1 MMYACYASKCIHA
14 FIIYTHIHK
23 CMHIFITWIHTLTVF
38 TVSAYTCIKL
48 ALMFIYRTVIYLCP
62 CIWTAYVI
70 IYHLYILLVYTHTYT
85 HINGVNLDQPW
96 RKIYTYMHLVFV
108 CMQLYTSWHGY
119 YVHTWPLSVI
129 YTSIIYI
136 CRQVVYNKV
145 CKMYASRMCMR
156 IYTQTH
162 ASRLYMINCDAR
174 HAHGCCHFSLHIYN
188 IIIYIRLDSRV

>member
-1 MMYACYASKCIHA
+1 MYACYASTCIHA

-38 TVSAYTCIKL
+38 TVSAYACIKL
-48 ALMFIYRTVIYLCP
+48 ALMFIYCTVIYLCP

-108 CMQLYTSWHGY
+108 CMQLYTSWSLWLATKHMIRT
-119 YVHTWPLSVI
+119 VE
-129 YTSIIYI
+129 
-136 CRQVVYNKV
+136 RVVRFN
-145 CKMYASRMCMR
+145 S
-156 IYTQTH
+156 
-162 ASRLYMINCDAR
+162 
-174 HAHGCCHFSLHIYN
+174 SLHFMILSC
-188 IIIYIRLDSRV
+188 ISICPFRDTHGRAPTMSFLIHRHMHLDCIW